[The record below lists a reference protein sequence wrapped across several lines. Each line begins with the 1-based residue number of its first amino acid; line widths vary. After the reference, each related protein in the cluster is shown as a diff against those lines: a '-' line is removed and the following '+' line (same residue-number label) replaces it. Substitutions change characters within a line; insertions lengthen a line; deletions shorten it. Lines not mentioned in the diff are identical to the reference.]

1 MAAAAR
7 AGEPSPVR
15 RAGEHGQVLVI
26 FVLSLVA
33 LMAAAGLAIDIG
45 RFYSERR
52 FLQNAADAAAL
63 AAANTLIAGKTSDA
77 ARTEALAVIA
87 RNFQIP
93 PNGITPSLPPPS
105 GSEVYQ
111 AGQAGS
117 PSALIDG
124 ILIDSSGVR
133 VAVRNIVPYTFG
145 RAAGFTTQQIY
156 ARARVSFRGNLL
168 PIAVRN
174 FVKAPG
180 SNTGNAPCVDNQ
192 TKFMDFFSTANT
204 ACVGTDTNATNR
216 VQPTAGAAFS
226 SSNPDND
233 RTNHGPVIEILGQ
246 GAQPGN
252 GADFR
257 GFVALDVRNYLNSTS
272 QLYYNDVPSGVTSSV
287 LKDLAARWIYTGG
300 YPGPDLVPITSPPD
314 SRDQIGLLFGN
325 STGAAVTAVSNR
337 FAPGDTALVL
347 VYSGLTQSIP
357 DFTMNSPSAITLPT
371 SGTTN
376 NVGNF
381 KIGRNQSFAGQVALT
396 TVGDVGDTQNPLVD
410 GTLTGATPFTYSPNP
425 VTPAQGQGTS
435 VNITNAVTAGATTG
449 IYTLWLKGQA
459 GSPYLT
465 TKYFPMAVQVGSVQ
479 KDFLLTAPNGAEAL
493 APTLGGSA
501 TFTLNLKA
509 VTNGN
514 NPFNADGVDLSVEA
528 YPEGTMPAG
537 IGAQTFSAT
546 KPIAGQT
553 GQGTT
558 VTLTIAAG
566 SLPEGQYPLVVRA
579 TAQNGDGSKVTHLL
593 PIILGVVTGSSN
605 SNTSY
610 VDVTGYGV
618 MRIASI
624 TSNTVYA
631 YAISPVI
638 TDPNDSRLRLGQVAR
653 LVAWN

>member
-1 MAAAAR
+1 MAHTVTATGA
-7 AGEPSPVR
+7 R
-15 RAGEHGQVLVI
+15 RAPRDGEHGQVLVI
-26 FVLSLVA
+26 FVLALVA
-33 LMAAAGLAIDIG
+33 LMGAAGLAIDIG

-63 AAANTLIAGKTSDA
+63 AAANTLIAGKTTDA

-93 PNGITPSLPPPS
+93 PNGITPSVPPPS

-124 ILIDSSGVR
+124 ILIDATGVR
-133 VAVRNIVPYTFG
+133 VAVRNTVPYTFG
-145 RAAGFTTQQIY
+145 RAVGFTSQQIY
-156 ARARVSFRGNLL
+156 ARARVAFRGNLL

-180 SNTGNAPCVDNQ
+180 SNTGSAPCVDNQ

-216 VQPTAGAAFS
+216 VQPNAGAAFNTA
-226 SSNPDND
+226 NPDSD

-257 GFVALDVRNYLNSTS
+257 GFVALDVRSYLNATS

-300 YPGPDLVPITSPPD
+300 YPGPDLAPITSPPD
-314 SRDQIGLLFGN
+314 AKDQIGLLFGN
-325 STGAAVTAVSNR
+325 STGAAVTAVSER

-347 VYSGLTQSIP
+347 VYSGLTQAIP
-357 DFTMNSPSAITLPT
+357 DFTMNSPSAMTLPT
-371 SGTTN
+371 TGTTT

-381 KIGRNQSFAGQVALT
+381 KVGRNQSFAGQVALT
-396 TVGDVGDTQNPLVD
+396 TVGDAGDAQNPLTN
-410 GTLTGATPFTYSPNP
+410 GTLTGATPLSYSPNP

-435 VNITNAVTAGATTG
+435 VGITDAVTSGATTG

-479 KDFLLTAPNGAEAL
+479 KDFAFTAPGGAEAV
-493 APTLGGSA
+493 APTLGSTA
-501 TFTLNLKA
+501 TYTLNLKA

-514 NPFNADGVDLSVEA
+514 NAFNTAGINLSVEA
-528 YPEGTMPAG
+528 NPEDTMPAG
-537 IGAQTFSAT
+537 IGAATFSNAT
-546 KPIAGQT
+546 PLAGQT

-558 VTLTIAAG
+558 VTLTISAG
-566 SLPEGQYPLVVRA
+566 SLPEGQYPLVIRA
-579 TAQNGDGSKVTHLL
+579 TGVNTDGYKVTHLL
-593 PIILGVVTGSSN
+593 PITFGVVTGSSN

-610 VDVTGYGV
+610 VDVTGYAV

>member
-1 MAAAAR
+1 MPQTCMASGATR
-7 AGEPSPVR
+7 TR
-15 RAGEHGQVLVI
+15 RQGEHGQVLVI
-26 FVLSLVA
+26 FVLALVA
-33 LMAAAGLAIDIG
+33 LMGAAGLAIDIG

-63 AAANTLIAGKTSDA
+63 AAANTLIAGKTTAA

-87 RNFQIP
+87 NNFQIP
-93 PNGITPSLPPPS
+93 PNGITPSVPPPS

-124 ILIDSSGVR
+124 ILIDASGVR
-133 VAVRNIVPYTFG
+133 VAVRNTVPYTFG
-145 RAAGFTTQQIY
+145 RAVGFTSQQIY
-156 ARARVSFRGNLL
+156 ARARVAFRGNLL

-180 SNTGNAPCVDNQ
+180 SGTGNAPCSDNQ

-216 VQPTAGAAFS
+216 VEPNAGAAFNLA
-226 SSNPDND
+226 NPDSD

-257 GFVALDVRNYLNSTS
+257 GFVALDVRNYLNATS

-314 SRDQIGLLFGN
+314 AKDQIGLLFGN
-325 STGAAVTAVSNR
+325 STGAAVTAVSER

-357 DFTMNSPSAITLPT
+357 DFTMNSPSAMTLPT
-371 SGTTN
+371 TGTTN

-381 KIGRNQSFAGQVALT
+381 KVGRNQSFAGQVSLT
-396 TVGDVGDTQNPLVD
+396 TVGDVGDSQNPLTN
-410 GTLTGATPFTYSPNP
+410 GTLTGVTPLSYSPNP
-425 VTPAQGQGTS
+425 VTPAQGQGSS

-465 TKYFPMAVQVGSVQ
+465 TKYFPMAVQVGNVQ
-479 KDFLLTAPNGAEAL
+479 KDFAFTAPNGAEAV
-493 APTLGGSA
+493 AATLGSSA

-514 NPFNADGVDLSVEA
+514 NAFNTAGINLSVEA
-528 YPEGTMPAG
+528 LPENTMPAG
-537 IGAQTFSAT
+537 IGAATFSVAM
-546 KPIAGQT
+546 PLAGQT

-558 VTLTIAAG
+558 LTLTIASG

-579 TAQNGDGSKVTHLL
+579 TGVNTDGYKVTHLL

-624 TSNTVYA
+624 ASNTVYA

>member
-1 MAAAAR
+1 MTRVTPADAGQAGR
-7 AGEPSPVR
+7 SAGER
-15 RAGEHGQVLVI
+15 GQVLVI
-26 FVLSLVA
+26 FVLALVA
-33 LMAAAGLAIDIG
+33 LMAATGLAIDIG

-63 AAANTLIAGKTSDA
+63 AAANTLIAGKSSDA

-87 RNFQIP
+87 NNFQIP
-93 PNGITPSLPPPS
+93 PNGITPALPPPS
-105 GSEVYQ
+105 GLEVYQ
-111 AGQAGS
+111 AGQAGL

-124 ILIDSSGVR
+124 ILIDASGVR
-133 VAVRNIVPYTFG
+133 VAVRNTVPYTFG
-145 RAAGFTTQQIY
+145 RAVGFTSQQIY

-180 SNTGNAPCVDNQ
+180 SNTGTAPCVDNQ

-204 ACVGTDTNATNR
+204 ACVGTDTNSTNR
-216 VQPTAGAAFS
+216 VQPNAGAAFNS
-226 SSNPDND
+226 TNPDSD

-257 GFVALDVRNYLNSTS
+257 GFIALDVRNYLNATS

-314 SRDQIGLLFGN
+314 TKDQIGLLFGN
-325 STGAAVTAVSNR
+325 STGAAITAVTDR
-337 FAPGDTALVL
+337 FAAGDTVLVL

-357 DFTMNSPSAITLPT
+357 DFTMNSPSAITLPI

-376 NVGNF
+376 NVGTF
-381 KIGRNQSFAGQVALT
+381 KVARNQAFAGQVALS
-396 TVGDVGDTQNPLVD
+396 TVADVGDPQNPLTN
-410 GTLTGATPFTYSPNP
+410 GTLTGGTPISYSPNP
-425 VTPAQGQGTS
+425 VTPSQGQGTS
-435 VNITNAVTAGATTG
+435 VNMTNAQTSGATTG

-465 TKYFPMAVQVGSVQ
+465 TKYFPMAVQIGTVQ
-479 KDFLLTAPNGAEAL
+479 KDFTFTAPNGAEAL
-493 APTLGGSA
+493 APTLGSSA

-509 VTNGN
+509 STNGN
-514 NPFNADGVDLSVEA
+514 TAFNVAGVNLSLEA
-528 YPEGTMPAG
+528 NPEGTLPSG
-537 IGAQTFSAT
+537 IGSWSFSNAT
-546 KPIAGQT
+546 PIAATT

-558 VTLTIAAG
+558 VTLTINAG
-566 SLPEGQYPLVVRA
+566 SLPEGQYQLVVRA
-579 TAQNGDGSKVTHLL
+579 TGVNSDGYKVTHML
-593 PIILGVVTGSSN
+593 PIVLGVVTGSSN

-610 VDVTGYGV
+610 VDVTGYAV
-618 MRIASI
+618 MRLASF

-631 YAISPVI
+631 YAVSPVI
-638 TDPNDSRLRLGQVAR
+638 TDPADSRLRLGQVAR

>member
-1 MAAAAR
+1 MSRAAR
-7 AGEPSPVR
+7 AADGRAGR
-15 RAGEHGQVLVI
+15 RPGEHGQVLVI
-26 FVLSLVA
+26 FVLALVA

-133 VAVRNIVPYTFG
+133 VAVRNTVPYTFG
-145 RAAGFTTQQIY
+145 RAAGFTSQQIY

-180 SNTGNAPCVDNQ
+180 SNTGTAPCTDNQ

-216 VQPTAGAAFS
+216 VQPNAGAAFS
-226 SSNPDND
+226 SANPDND

-300 YPGPDLVPITSPPD
+300 YPGPALVPVTSPPD

-325 STGAAVTAVSNR
+325 STGAAVTAVTDR
-337 FAPGDTALVL
+337 FQVGDTILVL

-357 DFTMNSPSAITLPT
+357 DFTMNSPSAMTLPT
-371 SGTTN
+371 TGTTN

-381 KIGRNQSFAGQVALT
+381 KIGRNQSFSGQVALS
-396 TVGDVGDTQNPLVD
+396 TVGDAGDPQNPLTN
-410 GTLTGATPFTYSPNP
+410 GTLTGATPLTYSPNP

-435 VNITNAVTAGATTG
+435 VGITNAVTVGATTG

-479 KDFLLTAPNGAEAL
+479 KDFTFTAPNGSEAL
-493 APTLGGSA
+493 APTLGSSA

-509 VTNGN
+509 ATNGN
-514 NPFNADGVDLSVEA
+514 NAFNTAGINLSVEA

-537 IGAQTFSAT
+537 IGSVSFSNAT
-546 KPIAGQT
+546 PLAGQT

-558 VTLTIAAG
+558 VTLTIGAG

-579 TAQNGDGSKVTHLL
+579 TGVNADGYKVTHLL
-593 PIILGVVTGSSN
+593 PITLSVVTGSSN

-618 MRIASI
+618 MRLASF
-624 TSNTVYA
+624 TSNTIYA